1 MLTKV
6 STKESQQGMGTVAG
20 KKRKKKKKKKQEKE
34 AVMKEEEKREAP
46 TNAAGTATGKSC
58 KQISYSDSVRTLF
71 VNAEICT
78 YPFYREPEGQ
88 PDH

>member
-1 MLTKV
+1 MPTKV

-46 TNAAGTATGKSC
+46 TNTAATGKSC
-58 KQISYSDSVRTLF
+58 KQISNSDSVRTLF
-71 VNAEICT
+71 LNAEICN
-78 YPFYREPEGQ
+78 YPLYREPEGQ

>member
-34 AVMKEEEKREAP
+34 EEKRGAP
-46 TNAAGTATGKSC
+46 TNTAATGK
-58 KQISYSDSVRTLF
+58 L
-71 VNAEICT
+71 
-78 YPFYREPEGQ
+78 
-88 PDH
+88 